1 MLETKSLK
9 DKIVK
14 KLTRTHGEELDITC
28 NITHSSQIDLFVEEM
43 GYRFLGSEY
52 ITQRADMLK
61 RLTCSY
67 QARNRQD
74 LVEIGKAAEYIKP
87 GSGGI
92 EDF

>member
-1 MLETKSLK
+1 MSFNTKSLK

-28 NITHSSQIDLFVEEM
+28 NITHSSQVDLFVEEM
-43 GYRFLGSEY
+43 GYRYLGSDY

-61 RLTCSY
+61 RLTCSF

-74 LVEIGKAAEYIKP
+74 LVEIGKAPEFNKQ
-87 GSGGI
+87 GGGI

>member
-1 MLETKSLK
+1 MIETKSLK

-28 NITHSSQIDLFVEEM
+28 NITHSSQIDLFVEEK
-43 GYRFLGSEY
+43 GYSFLGSEY
-52 ITQRADMLK
+52 ITDRADMLK

-67 QARNRQD
+67 QARNRDD
-74 LVEIGKAAEYIKP
+74 LVKIGQAQEFVKP

>member
-1 MLETKSLK
+1 MSVITKTLR

-28 NITHSSQIDLFVEEM
+28 NITHKDQIDLFVEEM
-43 GYRFLGSEY
+43 GYRYLGSDY
-52 ITQRADMLK
+52 ITARADMLK
-61 RLTCSY
+61 RLTCSF

-74 LVEIGKAAEYIKP
+74 LVEIGKVPEFTRQG
-87 GSGGI
+87 GSI